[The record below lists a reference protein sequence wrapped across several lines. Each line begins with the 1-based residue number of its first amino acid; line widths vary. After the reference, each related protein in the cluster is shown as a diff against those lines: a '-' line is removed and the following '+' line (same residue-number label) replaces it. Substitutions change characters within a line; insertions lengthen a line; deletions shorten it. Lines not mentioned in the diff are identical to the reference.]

1 VRDTQVGSASAA
13 EPVLRVSDLTT
24 EFAAR
29 RGSVTVLH
37 DLALAVA
44 PGEVLGIVGEAG
56 AGKTVL
62 VRSLLQLLPENGRI
76 TRGQVLLK
84 GRDLLRIS
92 PAELRQLRGKEIAHI
107 LPNAKVQL
115 NPLVR
120 IGDMMSA
127 VVRAHHKV
135 SQSEARQQAVTLLN
149 RVGIPDPERRLS
161 AFPHELS
168 GGMAQRV
175 CIALA
180 LIHNPGLI
188 IADEPTAGLDVTVQ
202 RQVLDIMAH
211 LVHQRRAAQLIVT
224 RDLGIVAH
232 YCQRVAVMRAGHIV
246 EEAPV
251 MELFDYPQHPYTQK
265 ILQAASAA
273 RVTRLVRTAV

>member
-1 VRDTQVGSASAA
+1 
-13 EPVLRVSDLTT
+13 LRVSDLTT
-24 EFAAR
+24 EFAAH

-37 DLALAVA
+37 DIALAVA

-76 TRGQVLLK
+76 ARGQVLLK
-84 GRDLLRIS
+84 GRELLRIS

-127 VVRAHHKV
+127 VVRAHQKV
-135 SQSEARQQAVTLLN
+135 SQSEARQQAVALLN

-202 RQVLDIMAH
+202 RQVLDIMAD
-211 LVHQRRAAQLIVT
+211 LVHQRQAAQLIVT

-232 YCQRVAVMRAGHIV
+232 YCQRVAVMRAGYIV

-251 MELFDYPQHPYTQK
+251 MELFDHPQHPYTQQ
-265 ILQAASAA
+265 ILRAASAA